1 MPIQFHV
8 RWEPNHQG
16 YSLCGIA
23 GMNAVAGRAAAARQN
38 ITRSTDTILTPN
50 GMYGEQERMNH
61 PDEFGPTAE
70 SAYCIGGVL
79 HTMLLHTVP
88 STGVVEIFA
97 GVDRAWDAAFWQ
109 LRAGGGL
116 LVSAK
121 RQNGTV
127 SFVGLWSR
135 HAQEVVI
142 RVSGEPAWSPA
153 AVRTSHRATQ
163 HGVGCIPHIA
173 RGEGEPVELDD
184 AKWSTSRR
192 CHRSVECKL
201 VDLLPRV

>member
-1 MPIQFHV
+1 
-8 RWEPNHQG
+8 
-16 YSLCGIA
+16 
-23 GMNAVAGRAAAARQN
+23 
-38 ITRSTDTILTPN
+38 
-50 GMYGEQERMNH
+50 MNH

-88 STGVVEIFA
+88 STGVVEIFV

-109 LRAGGGL
+109 LRAGRGL

-142 RVSGEPAWSPA
+142 RVPGEPAWSPA
-153 AVRTSHRATQ
+153 AAAAPLVQPATTPVTAAQAEGGWRVQLQANGSAVLHLQSALRGGPFVVGPLASNRSEENWLGYRRPFPAQ
-163 HGVGCIPHIA
+163 H
-173 RGEGEPVELDD
+173 
-184 AKWSTSRR
+184 
-192 CHRSVECKL
+192 
-201 VDLLPRV
+201 